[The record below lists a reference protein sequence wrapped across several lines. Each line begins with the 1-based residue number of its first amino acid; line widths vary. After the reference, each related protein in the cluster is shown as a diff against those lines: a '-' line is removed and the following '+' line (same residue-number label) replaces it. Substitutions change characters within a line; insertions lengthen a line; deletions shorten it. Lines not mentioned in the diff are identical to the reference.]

1 MNPSDLTLLWLLT
14 ALALAAAILR
24 ILLARKKGQPQRLFW
39 AIQELIFPG
48 LLLLSLV
55 LWQAAG
61 TDLVFPAV
69 MLGLLEEIV
78 CIFLR
83 RRQSK

>member
-1 MNPSDLTLLWLLT
+1 MNLSDLTLLWLLT
-14 ALALAAAILR
+14 ALAFAAAILR
-24 ILLARKKGQPQRLFW
+24 ILLARKRGQPQGLFW
-39 AIQELIFPG
+39 ALQELIFPA
-48 LLLLSLV
+48 LLLLSLI

-61 TDLVFPAV
+61 IDLVFPAV